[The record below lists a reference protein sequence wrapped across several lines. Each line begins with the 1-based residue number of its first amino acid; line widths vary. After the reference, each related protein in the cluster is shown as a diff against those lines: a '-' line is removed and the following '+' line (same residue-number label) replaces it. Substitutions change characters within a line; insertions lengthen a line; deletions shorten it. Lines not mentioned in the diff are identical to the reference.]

1 MLIVAIPL
9 RGYCCHST
17 VQPTVGAEVVA
28 TGLVDFWVVGNEAG
42 YFPSLV
48 GPARQVLLGPAERYN
63 IILDF
68 SSIPGGALQQRAA
81 TDC

>member
-1 MLIVAIPL
+1 
-9 RGYCCHST
+9 
-17 VQPTVGAEVVA
+17 
-28 TGLVDFWVVGNEAG
+28 VDLWVVGNEAG

-48 GPARQVLLGPAERYN
+48 GPVRQVLLGPAERYD

-68 SSIPGGALQQRAA
+68 SSIPGGALQQRVA